1 MNTNHEP
8 QRPVAPSQSQPQS
21 SQPQSQSQTPQVL
34 QGYPPYQVPP
44 SYPSQPGYPTAN
56 YHTQQPAGQPAQTY
70 YQPQPASRPY
80 YPPQPAQFVPAPA
93 SAPMPAPMPN
103 QPVPP
108 VRSVPPIQP
117 VPPVQSVPPVRLVPQ
132 ALPEDPRKVLR
143 RRQRRMVTRPVGLTL
158 AYEVVMNIGAIV
170 AALTIVIVTM
180 AERSELTNL
189 MVVRHAG
196 IMMLVAVTCAIVFLL
211 LMRRKDI
218 LTREFWLGG
227 PHRDNYG
234 EPWQIGRV
242 SRYGGARMKPLWL
255 LVFLTLCLGIQGVI
269 TLIQLGFSVIGMSL
283 PSPTSEGIDQS
294 AVTVSMWL
302 YIGLIG
308 PICEE
313 VMFRGVLM
321 KELKPLG
328 RNFAIVTSALAFGLF
343 HDDLV
348 QGFFAFLF
356 GLVLGYVAMEYSLI
370 WSIAL
375 HIFNNAILSGVVDE
389 LAGRFLSDTGYGI
402 FSLVL
407 ALVGVIGSIIV
418 FIVAGRE
425 LGRYLHANRSQP
437 DTCYGWTSWA
447 LIVFVALNAIY
458 TIISFIFAM
467 LGQ

>member
-21 SQPQSQSQTPQVL
+21 PQPQTPQVP

-93 SAPMPAPMPN
+93 PAPMPAPMPN
-103 QPVPP
+103 QP
-108 VRSVPPIQP
+108 I
-117 VPPVQSVPPVRLVPQ
+117 PPVQSVPLVRPVPQ
-132 ALPEDPRKVLR
+132 VLPEDPRKVLR
-143 RRQRRMVTRPVGLTL
+143 RRQRRMITRPVGLTL
-158 AYEVVMNIGAIV
+158 AYEVVMDIGAIMT
-170 AALTIVIVTM
+170 ALTVIIVTM
-180 AERSELTNL
+180 AGRSDGTLSESFFSDATANYYI
-189 MVVRHAG
+189 G
-196 IMMLVAVTCAIVFLL
+196 ITMLVAVTCAIVFLL

-255 LVFLTLCLGIQGVI
+255 LVFLTLCLGIQGVV

-321 KELKPLG
+321 KELKPFG
-328 RNFAIVTSALAFGLF
+328 RNFAIVTSALLFGLF
-343 HDDLV
+343 HGDVV
-348 QGFFAFLF
+348 QGAFAFLM
-356 GLVLGYVAMEYSLI
+356 GLLLGFVAMEYSLV
-370 WSIAL
+370 WSIAI
-375 HIFNNAILSGVVDE
+375 HIFNNAILSGVVDG
-389 LAGRFLSDTGYGI
+389 LASHYLNDNGYLVYSLILSLI
-402 FSLVL
+402 
-407 ALVGVIGSIIV
+407 GVIGTILAFV
-418 FIVAGRE
+418 VYGRG
-425 LGRYLHANRSQP
+425 LKTYVRANRSAP
-437 DTCYGWTSWA
+437 GTYLGWTSWA
-447 LIVFVALNAIY
+447 FIVFVAGNALTAIV
-458 TIISFIFAM
+458 SFVGALM
-467 LGQ
+467 G

>member
-255 LVFLTLCLGIQGVI
+255 LVFLTLCLGIQGVV
-269 TLIQLGFSVIGMSL
+269 TLVQLGFSVVGMSL
-283 PSPTSEGIDQS
+283 PSPTSESIDQS
-294 AVTVSMWL
+294 AITVSMWL

-321 KELKPLG
+321 KELKPFG
-328 RNFAIVTSALAFGLF
+328 RNFAIVTSALLFGLF
-343 HDDLV
+343 HEDVV
-348 QGFFAFLF
+348 QGAFAFLM
-356 GLVLGYVAMEYSLI
+356 GLLLGFVAMEYSLV
-370 WSIAL
+370 WAIAL
-375 HIFNNAILSGVVDE
+375 HIFNNAILSGVVDG
-389 LAGRFLSDTGYGI
+389 LASHYLSDNGYLVY
-402 FSLVL
+402 SLIL
-407 ALVGVIGSIIV
+407 SLIG
-418 FIVAGRE
+418 VAGTIIAFVVY
-425 LGRYLHANRSQP
+425 GRGLKTYVRANRSAP
-437 DTCYGWTSWA
+437 GTYLGWTSWA
-447 LIVFVALNAIY
+447 FIVFVAGNALTAIV
-458 TIISFIFAM
+458 SFVGALM
-467 LGQ
+467 G